1 MIFRLILLLSA
12 FSVFSDC
19 RKKDS
24 KFLILA
30 SPVSEELS
38 IPVFSIPAGT
48 YFGDQVLE
56 ITQPDPDAEIIYKMD
71 YNSASV
77 KKAGTEMKYLNSLDL
92 PSDEDGIYSVH
103 AYAQKNGQKS
113 KSLSAS
119 YQVRNRVVSPV
130 IVPSG
135 GMFAEPQD
143 VTLKALT
150 KNAVIRYTV
159 GDALPDRNS
168 GTVYRGEKIHISAD
182 NKIHAIAYMEDAE
195 NETSDIVE
203 EKYVFIP
210 DIPKPEFSVSPG
222 IYTDFISLKIRSLVS
237 GVSIRY
243 TLDGSTPTSS
253 NGLLIPASSAWTAG
267 EGSVIEIQKTVTVKA
282 VAYSDHKT
290 SETLSGI
297 FTISVPSVPEFSI
310 PGGEYANPQT
320 LSLNAPSGQE
330 IWYTLNGSVPSPVS
344 AIKYGSPIIIPG
356 NTKVSAISC
365 FPNTSNCTSA
375 VSANYV
381 ILSRLAPPVFSPVP
395 GEFSSAQSVTL
406 SSNEPNAKIYYTLD
420 GSMPVPGVSPMYSS
434 PILIQSTANIRTLA
448 VMAGYTDSAE
458 SSGIYSIRMFS
469 DAHISQ
475 LVNLANVSYGQ
486 LAGEGLTSEV
496 QRAQSLVRANPSL
509 ISNSSLRTKF
519 LNQNG
524 ALAASELCT
533 VISRYLYLYAFSKI
547 YPERLQ
553 NLPSGFA
560 EFYVY
565 AVNKG
570 YVITDSGGVTFNWT
584 ADGYN
589 MVKDFTVPLYFS
601 SWIKYRTDAGFG
613 TDGSLLSFVSGKEGR
628 LFFLSDGPDGNG
640 ATHNFLAVMH
650 PVSGFKMLD
659 TYHHAWTGK
668 GFYENANVSSYY
680 AVRFGASGTRWLH
693 IVNGY
698 LQTK

>member
-1 MIFRLILLLSA
+1 MIFRIILLI
-12 FSVFSDC
+12 SVFSVLLDC

-30 SPVSEELS
+30 SPNAHELS
-38 IPVFSIPAGT
+38 EPKFSIPGGT
-48 YFGDQVLE
+48 YFGDQNVE
-56 ITQPDPDAEIIYKMD
+56 IAQEDPDAKIIYKID

-77 KKAGTEMKYLNSLDL
+77 KRAGNEMEYLNSLDF
-92 PSDEDGIYSVH
+92 PPDEDGIYSVY
-103 AYAQKNGQKS
+103 AYAKKNDQKS
-113 KSLSAS
+113 KSVSAS
-119 YQVRNRVVSPV
+119 YQVRNRIISPV
-130 IVPSG
+130 ILPSG

-143 VTLKALT
+143 VTVKTLT

-159 GDALPDRNS
+159 GDTLPDRNS

-182 NKIHAIAYMEDAE
+182 SKVHAIAYIEDVE
-195 NETSDIVE
+195 NEISDITE

-222 IYTDFISLKIRSLVS
+222 IYADFLSLKIRSLVS
-237 GVSIRY
+237 GVNIRY
-243 TLDGSTPTSS
+243 TVDGSVPTSS
-253 NGLLIPASSAWTAG
+253 NGILIPAASAWTAG
-267 EGSVIEIQKTVTVKA
+267 EGSVIEIQKTTTVKA
-282 VAYSDHKT
+282 VAYSDHKS
-290 SETLSGI
+290 SETLTGI

-310 PGGEYANPQT
+310 PGGEYASPQT
-320 LSLNAPSGQE
+320 LSLNAPVGQE

-344 AIKYGSPIIIPG
+344 AIKYISPVSIPG
-356 NTKVSAISC
+356 NTKVSVISC
-365 FPNTSNCTSA
+365 FPNTSNCTSP
-375 VSANYV
+375 VSANYI

-420 GSMPVPGVSPMYSS
+420 GSLPVPGVSSLYSS
-434 PILIQSTANIRTLA
+434 PILIQSTANLRTVA
-448 VMAGYTDSAE
+448 SSQGYSDSAE

-469 DAHISQ
+469 EADISQ
-475 LVNLANVSYGQ
+475 FVNLANVSYGQ
-486 LAGEGLTSEV
+486 LAGEGLTSEI

-509 ISNSSLRTKF
+509 ISNSTTRTKF
-519 LNQNG
+519 LNQNA

-533 VISRYLYLYAFSKI
+533 VISRYLYLFAFSKI

-553 NLPSGFA
+553 NLPAGFA
-560 EFYVY
+560 EYYVY
-565 AVNKG
+565 TVNKG

-589 MVKDFTVPLYFS
+589 MIKDFTVPLYFS
-601 SWIKYRTDAGFG
+601 SWIKYRSDAGYG

-628 LFFLSDGPDGNG
+628 LFFLSDGPDANG